1 MSPARLPILS
11 GRDAAKAFK
20 EAGFTELPRRGKAS
34 HRVLSREEPPTL
46 LTIPDHREL
55 KRGTLR
61 ALIRQAG
68 LTTDE
73 FVSLL

>member
-1 MSPARLPILS
+1 MSSARLPIIS

-20 EAGFTELPRRGKAS
+20 AAGFVELPGWGKGS
-34 HRVLSREEPPTL
+34 HMALAREDPQAL
-46 LTIPDHREL
+46 LTIPNHREL

-73 FVSLL
+73 FVALL